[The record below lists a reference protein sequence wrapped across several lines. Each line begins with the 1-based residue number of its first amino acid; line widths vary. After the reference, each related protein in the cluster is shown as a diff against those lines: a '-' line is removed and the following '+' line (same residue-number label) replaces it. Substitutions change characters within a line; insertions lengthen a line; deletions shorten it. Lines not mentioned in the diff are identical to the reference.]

1 VSNIEQFPNKDMVAG
16 MVGPAR
22 TGCAVIIDGRVIP
35 NMVMYDKGAIIE
47 FVIDG
52 RLSFDIPRESAY
64 TAASF
69 AAAAMAIGA
78 GFAHPSAMH
87 FTQRPFAP
95 QVMQLGELPSG

>member
-1 VSNIEQFPNKDMVAG
+1 MSNVEQFPVKDMVSG
-16 MVGPAR
+16 MIGPKR

-35 NMVMYDKGAIIE
+35 NMVMYDKGDIIE
-47 FVIDG
+47 FVIDD
-52 RLSFDIPRESAY
+52 RLSFDITRENAY

-78 GFAHPSAMH
+78 GFAHPAHMH

-95 QVMQLGELPSG
+95 QVMHLGELP